1 MEIDIIRE
9 TEVPIS
15 DDCIKQ
21 FLCDLLRK
29 EGLGDNVEL
38 SILFTN
44 NEKIK
49 TLNREYRGI
58 DKATNVLSFSMREG
72 ISVPFDNIL
81 GDIVISEEYARNE
94 AKEMGITEEERIIQ
108 LLIHGVLH
116 LIGYDHEKEAEYE
129 KMKKKEDFYFNQWK
143 EKN

>member
-49 TLNREYRGI
+49 TLNREYRSI